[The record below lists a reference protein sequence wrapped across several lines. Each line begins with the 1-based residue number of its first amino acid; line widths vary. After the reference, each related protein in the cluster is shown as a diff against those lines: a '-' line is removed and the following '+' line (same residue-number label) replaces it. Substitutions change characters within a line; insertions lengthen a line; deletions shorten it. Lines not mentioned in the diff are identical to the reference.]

1 MSPITI
7 TALVIFAI
15 TYILM
20 LAFQKIRPYVT
31 VGSALIF
38 VALGIIA
45 SANPTLFGEGFF
57 QLSGSAYTYGF
68 ARLSAK

>member
-31 VGSALIF
+31 VTSALIF
-38 VALGIIA
+38 VALGA
-45 SANPTLFGEGFF
+45 VAAFSPSLFGEGFF
-57 QLSGSAYTYGF
+57 NFYNNALLF
-68 ARLSAK
+68 C